1 MAEGPSA
8 NRPPHIVLELPLS
21 LALLSSRSFKL
32 AVLGLTVFAGG
43 CDRQSADKAQPQPT
57 QSAAATGPQA
67 GGQPAKGL
75 IDRTNKGARLP
86 DFTLEDPAGQKL
98 RLGDLKGQ
106 PVLINLWATW
116 CAPCIKELPLLDK
129 LSGKVKVVTVSQDSA
144 DPQKV
149 GAFLNDRGLKLPA
162 WLDPKNDLSFH
173 YGTGTLPTTI
183 YYDAGGREVWR
194 FIGERDWSDAET
206 AKLLTEAG

>member
-1 MAEGPSA
+1 MPTS
-8 NRPPHIVLELPLS
+8 
-21 LALLSSRSFKL
+21 LSSRSLKL
-32 AVLGLTVFAGG
+32 AVLGLAVLAGG
-43 CDRQSADKAQPQPT
+43 CDRQSGDKAQPQASE
-57 QSAAATGPQA
+57 SAAAVPTGPQA
-67 GGQPAKGL
+67 GGQTPKGV

-98 RLGDLKGQ
+98 VLASLKGQ

-129 LSGKVKVVTVSQDSA
+129 LAGKVKVVTVSQDSA
-144 DPQKV
+144 DPKKV
-149 GAFLNDRGLKLPA
+149 GAFLKDRGLKTLPA

-183 YYDAGGREVWR
+183 YYDAQGREVWR

-206 AKLLTEAG
+206 DTLLAEAH